1 MNSELVTVEVVQE
14 GVAAEDFDYSLIA
27 DPEQRDWA
35 ESAAGM
41 ITFGLGQAVVKVL
54 EAGHLLIEAKQRLA
68 HGEYLPWVEQACG
81 LKRSHASQLIKAA
94 NWANVQHVEHL
105 NQIGDTATLFLL
117 SADATPEDVRQW
129 ALERCAAR
137 KPPTRKEVLERK
149 RSSQGKLDRTLIQ
162 EALAVL
168 KLSAEARALAAE
180 AKHISTR
187 ELLQELDLDELPKG
201 REHKSATHVY
211 CKNGNGWWK
220 FPSVEPIAVQQS
232 VVTHIK
238 IKDAAILLGF
248 AQPQTLTNMLTP
260 SRIAK
265 QGYPKK
271 MGYEVQPSKE
281 KGMCYLHSLELRS

>member
-81 LKRSHASQLIKAA
+81 LKERYAQKLAKAA
-94 NWANVQHVEHL
+94 EWANTQHVAGL
-105 NQIGDTATLFLL
+105 DGITDTATLFLL

-129 ALERCAAR
+129 ALERCAAG

-149 RSSQGKLDRTLIQ
+149 RSSQGKQDRTLIQ

-168 KLSAEARALAAE
+168 KLSTEARALAAE

-201 REHKSATHVY
+201 REHKSASHVY

-220 FPSVEPIAVQQS
+220 FPTVQLVAAQQP
-232 VVTHIK
+232 VVTHMK

-248 AQPQTLTNMLTP
+248 AQPQALSNMLTP

-265 QGYPKK
+265 QGHPKR
-271 MGYEVQPSKE
+271 MGYEVKPSKE
-281 KGMCYLHSLELRS
+281 KGMCYLHSLDVS